1 MPSTYRNVLSSFRAD
16 ECVGTS
22 RGSHH
27 NESSCISGCRTCFQ
41 SPCREE
47 DAHRS
52 GPDELSAMLLADAES
67 CYSEEMAPASQSVTP
82 SLSPSPPPP
91 LPPQAST
98 AARWTDLV
106 PPHCQRCHLYTGSG
120 NKGECVL
127 CFFCFFLSCCE
138 SFLKRWKSWD
148 RPFVLA
154 ISLFVVSEADRP
166 CVDTC
171 VTPVLSSDFRIQA
184 TQLGIKL

>member
-1 MPSTYRNVLSSFRAD
+1 
-16 ECVGTS
+16 
-22 RGSHH
+22 
-27 NESSCISGCRTCFQ
+27 
-41 SPCREE
+41 
-47 DAHRS
+47 
-52 GPDELSAMLLADAES
+52 MLLADAES

-127 CFFCFFLSCCE
+127 FLLVCCGG
-138 SFLKRWKSWD
+138 FLKQWKSWD
-148 RPFVLA
+148 RPLVYQRPISRVLTLVSFLFCLRHEL
-154 ISLFVVSEADRP
+154 SLLP
-166 CVDTC
+166 
-171 VTPVLSSDFRIQA
+171 LSCLRYFHTSDPTGNRTLVMFW
-184 TQLGIKL
+184 

>member
-1 MPSTYRNVLSSFRAD
+1 
-16 ECVGTS
+16 
-22 RGSHH
+22 
-27 NESSCISGCRTCFQ
+27 
-41 SPCREE
+41 
-47 DAHRS
+47 
-52 GPDELSAMLLADAES
+52 MLLADAES

-120 NKGECVL
+120 NKGECV
-127 CFFCFFLSCCE
+127 FFFLVCCGG
-138 SFLKRWKSWD
+138 FLKQWKSWD
-148 RPFVLA
+148 RPLVLA
-154 ISLFVVSEADRP
+154 ISLFGVSEADRP

-171 VTPVLSSDFRIQA
+171 VTLALSAARARFAAPLPPPIFPYKRPNWESNFGHVLVIVWLFN
-184 TQLGIKL
+184 LLVY